1 MAERKYGMKKIVCIL
16 IMLVIF
22 CSTCSFAADSPSIAS
37 YTAAFSETQ
46 GANCFYFCESK
57 SGQIEELIYNV
68 EANGNKRWIS
78 QSGEYPMLTTV
89 YATPGGASD
98 YEIMFV
104 SPMRGTV
111 QLKGVVKR
119 APDNIGDSTFG
130 DGVKLNILKNSRV
143 IWSGSID
150 SDEASAEYDVTA
162 SLAVGDKLHF
172 VINCG
177 QHNYY
182 DATEWYP
189 TVNYTSNEYIRD
201 EFDPVYFQKRDD
213 TMKELEFSESADGYM
228 ADDGVAFVSNQAVMP
243 SDQYSVVKRF
253 KIGEMGRY
261 RVYAPVTSNSATG
274 FGNIIKV
281 FKNDEEIWKQLIVPG
296 KTNTLDIGVF
306 AQKDDY
312 IDVEVGVNEY
322 AGFNRCEWTCDA
334 TKYMGKLFKTCDTS
348 AGEKY
353 TVQKEYSLSSFIQK
367 SKTDKVGIYSEKYSK
382 VPMIYNSASQ
392 RWESGVSGEKDY
404 VSETKVGPGVT
415 TNAIIDIKLPEDGIL
430 KLGGLLNI
438 DSASDGVLTKIYLNG
453 RILWSNR
460 VGSEQSL
467 RWDDKYD
474 EVYFLNN
481 INAMAKVKSGD
492 TLTFVFN
499 KWRDDWNDNV
509 DITDVKLM
517 YVEGDVLSETTKWKL
532 KNSMIIGTTTGK
544 LCNNGTSVGNVNIT
558 VNNGTSYIAKSD
570 VKKVFGNK
578 STVILEQYTNDDK
591 IPVRDA
597 AKLAGKSLFWA
608 ADKMIILYDGIS
620 VFYGY
625 PEECEIRTQLELGGG
640 LFE

>member
-1 MAERKYGMKKIVCIL
+1 MAEKKYGMKKIVCIL
-16 IMLVIF
+16 IQQVVF
-22 CSTCSFAADSPSIAS
+22 CSECSLAENSARIAS

-111 QLKGVVKR
+111 QLKGTVKR
-119 APDNIGDSTFG
+119 APDYIGDSTFG

-150 SDEASAEYDVTA
+150 SDEALAEYDVTA

-189 TVNYTSNEYIRD
+189 SVNYISNEYVRD
-201 EFDPVYFQKRDD
+201 EFDPVYFQKCDGE
-213 TMKELEFSESADGYM
+213 MKELEFSETADGYI
-228 ADDGVAFVSNQAVMP
+228 ADDGVAFVSDQEVMP
-243 SDQYSVVKRF
+243 SDKYSVVKRF

-281 FKNDEEIWKQLIVPG
+281 FRNDEEIWKQLIVPG

-306 AQKDDY
+306 AEKDDY
-312 IDVEVGVNEY
+312 IDVEVAVNGY
-322 AGFNRCEWTCDA
+322 GGFNKCEWTCYA

-509 DITDVKLM
+509 DIRDVKLSF
-517 YVEGDVLSETTKWKL
+517 V
-532 KNSMIIGTTTGK
+532 
-544 LCNNGTSVGNVNIT
+544 
-558 VNNGTSYIAKSD
+558 
-570 VKKVFGNK
+570 
-578 STVILEQYTNDDK
+578 
-591 IPVRDA
+591 
-597 AKLAGKSLFWA
+597 
-608 ADKMIILYDGIS
+608 
-620 VFYGY
+620 
-625 PEECEIRTQLELGGG
+625 
-640 LFE
+640 

>member
-1 MAERKYGMKKIVCIL
+1 
-16 IMLVIF
+16 
-22 CSTCSFAADSPSIAS
+22 
-37 YTAAFSETQ
+37 
-46 GANCFYFCESK
+46 
-57 SGQIEELIYNV
+57 
-68 EANGNKRWIS
+68 
-78 QSGEYPMLTTV
+78 
-89 YATPGGASD
+89 
-98 YEIMFV
+98 
-104 SPMRGTV
+104 
-111 QLKGVVKR
+111 
-119 APDNIGDSTFG
+119 
-130 DGVKLNILKNSRV
+130 
-143 IWSGSID
+143 
-150 SDEASAEYDVTA
+150 
-162 SLAVGDKLHF
+162 
-172 VINCG
+172 
-177 QHNYY
+177 
-182 DATEWYP
+182 
-189 TVNYTSNEYIRD
+189 
-201 EFDPVYFQKRDD
+201 
-213 TMKELEFSESADGYM
+213 
-228 ADDGVAFVSNQAVMP
+228 MP

-334 TKYMGKLFKTCDTS
+334 TKYMGKLFKECDTS
-348 AGEKY
+348 VGEKY
-353 TVQKEYSLSSFIQK
+353 TIQKEYSLSSFIKQAD
-367 SKTDKVGIYSEKYSK
+367 SANVGIYSEKYSK
-382 VPMIYNSASQ
+382 IPMIYNNTSK

-404 VSETKVGPGVT
+404 VSETKIGPGVT
-415 TNAIIDIKLPEDGIL
+415 TNAVIDIKLPKNGIL
-430 KLGGLLNI
+430 KLGGKLNI
-438 DSASDGVLTKIYLNG
+438 DSASDGILTKIYLNG

-499 KWRDDWNDNV
+499 KWRNDWNDNV

-532 KNSMIIGTTTGK
+532 KNSMIINTTTGEFY
-544 LCNNGTSVGNVNIT
+544 NNAVSADNINVTI
-558 VNNGTSYIAKSD
+558 NNGTSYIAKAD
-570 VKKVFGNK
+570 LNKVFGDK
-578 STVILEQYTNDDK
+578 ASIISEQYPNDDN
-591 IPVRDA
+591 IPLRKA
-597 AKLAGKSLFWA
+597 AKSVGKSLFWA
-608 ADKMIILYDGIS
+608 ADKMIIFYDGIS

-625 PEECEIRTQLELGGG
+625 PEEGEIRTQLELGGG